1 MFTITKVFHEK
12 IKHSSVTILILQ
24 CQNILF
30 KENILFPTDISLNK
44 GSANEKNPIF
54 SFANEPIYTYIHYFI
69 FPAESLSINK
79 YSNSIG

>member
-12 IKHSSVTILILQ
+12 IKCSSITILNLQ
-24 CQNILF
+24 CKNILF
-30 KENILFPTDISLNK
+30 KENILFLTDISLNI

-54 SFANEPIYTYIHYFI
+54 SFANEPIYTYIHHSI
-69 FPAESLSINK
+69 SPAESLSINK